1 MSQML
6 KSTGAIG
13 LATFTSRLLGMA
25 REVVYAAFMGDTA
38 VAGIFKTALTIPN
51 LFRRLLGE
59 GALTAAFIPIFKEKE
74 KTAGDEEMWK
84 ASNAVISGL
93 ILAASIIVVVAMVG
107 ITFALFAGQ
116 PTRTAVNLGL
126 VNQPWT
132 LSASMFLLLELTRIM
147 FPYMLLACLAAILMG
162 MLNAR
167 GYFFIPAL
175 GSCIMNV
182 VMIGSVFFLTPFFG
196 ATLETK
202 IFALAYGIL
211 LAGIA
216 QAAFQMPA
224 LLKEGYRPQWV
235 TPFGNEVVKRVVRQ
249 MIPGTLG
256 VAAFQFNVL
265 TTQGIA
271 FFIDPS
277 INASY
282 DYAVRLMEFPQGLF
296 GLSLATYLLPTL
308 SGYAAEKK
316 YGEFRATYKQA
327 VGYLFFT
334 NLLASI
340 LLVIL
345 AKPMI
350 RLLFQHRTF
359 DHFATERS
367 AYALACL
374 GPGLLAFSMVNITAR
389 AFYALGDTQTP
400 MKISAFCLVLNV
412 VFALWTVP
420 SLRQGGMGVA
430 NTMSAGM
437 NVYLLIYGLKK
448 KLTKLDFA
456 DLRPLLGQMVSAGIL
471 GGIVAYATS
480 YEWENYIGGANLL
493 ERIGAVFV
501 PIGTA
506 TLCYIGVLLWLQ
518 VPQAHEILDL
528 VRAKAGMKKR
538 NGGGG

>member
-25 REVVYAAFMGDTA
+25 REMVYAAFMGDTA
-38 VAGIFKTALTIPN
+38 VAGIFTTALTIPN

-74 KTAGDEEMWK
+74 KSAGEGEMWR
-84 ASNAVISGL
+84 AANAVISGM
-93 ILAASIIVVVAMVG
+93 IMAATVIVVLAVVG
-107 ITFALFAGQ
+107 ITIALFAGQ
-116 PTRTAVNLGL
+116 PTQHAAHLGL

-132 LSASMFLLLELTRIM
+132 LSAKMNLLLELTRIM

-182 VMIGSVFFLTPFFG
+182 VMIASVFLLTPFFG
-196 ATLETK
+196 TTLEEK
-202 IFALAYGIL
+202 IFALAYGIVI
-211 LAGIA
+211 AGVA
-216 QAAFQMPA
+216 QAAFQLPA
-224 LLKEGYRPQWV
+224 LYREGYKPAWV
-235 TPFGNEVVKRVVRQ
+235 TPFQNETVRRVVRQ

-271 FFIDPS
+271 FFVDPS
-277 INASY
+277 ITASY
-282 DYAVRLMEFPQGLF
+282 NYAVRLMEFPQGLF

-308 SGYAAEKK
+308 SGFAAEKK
-316 YGEFRATYKQA
+316 YGDFRSTYKQA
-327 VGYLFFT
+327 VGYLFFS

-340 LLVIL
+340 LLIVL

-350 RLLFQHRTF
+350 RLLFQHGTF
-359 DHFATERS
+359 DYFATMRS
-367 AYALACL
+367 AYALSCL

-412 VFALWTVP
+412 VFALFTVP
-420 SLRQGGMGVA
+420 SLLQGGMGIA
-430 NTMSAGM
+430 NTMSAAV
-437 NVYLLIYGLKK
+437 NIYLLIYALKK
-448 KLTKLDFA
+448 KLTKLEFS
-456 DLRPLLGQMVSAGIL
+456 DLRPVLLQMLSAGIL
-471 GGIVAYATS
+471 GGLAAYVTS
-480 YEWENYIGGANLL
+480 YIWEQNVGGGNLFQ
-493 ERIGAVFV
+493 RTGAVFV
-501 PIGTA
+501 PISA
-506 TLCYIGVLLWLQ
+506 AALVYIGTLLWLG
-518 VPQAHEILDL
+518 VPQAHDILTL
-528 VRAKAGMKKR
+528 LRSKVSKP
-538 NGGGG
+538 

>member
-25 REVVYAAFMGDTA
+25 REVVYAAFMGDTP

-59 GALTAAFIPIFKEKE
+59 GALTAAFIPIFKDKE
-74 KTAGDEEMWK
+74 KNAGEAEMWR
-84 ASNAVISGL
+84 AANAVISGL
-93 ILAASIIVVVAMVG
+93 VIAAAVIVMVAIVG
-107 ITFALFAGQ
+107 ISLTLYIRS
-116 PTRTAVNLGL
+116 PNTAAAAQL
-126 VNQPWT
+126 VNQPGT
-132 LSASMFLLLELTRIM
+132 LSASMRLLLELTRIM

-182 VMIGSVFFLTPFFG
+182 VMIGSVYFLTPLFG
-196 ATLETK
+196 TKLEDR
-202 IFALAYGIL
+202 IFGLAYGIL

-216 QAAFQMPA
+216 QAAFQMPS
-224 LLKEGYRPQWV
+224 LFREGYRPHWV
-235 TPFGNEVVKRVVRQ
+235 TPFDNDVVRRVVRQ
-249 MIPGTLG
+249 MIPGMLG

-271 FFIDPS
+271 FFVDPA

-296 GLSLATYLLPTL
+296 GISLATYLLPTL
-308 SGYAAEKK
+308 SGFAAEKK
-316 YGEFRATYKQA
+316 YVEFRATYKQA
-327 VGYLFFT
+327 VGYLFFS

-350 RLLFQHRTF
+350 RLLFQHRSF
-359 DHFATERS
+359 DHFATERA

-412 VFALWTVP
+412 AFALWTVP
-420 SLRQGGMGVA
+420 PLRQGGMGVA
-430 NTMSAGM
+430 NTLSAAI
-437 NVYLLIYGLKK
+437 NVYLLMYGLKR
-448 KLTKLDFA
+448 KLNRLDFA
-456 DLRPLLGQMVSAGIL
+456 DLRPMILKMLGAGVL
-471 GGIVAYATS
+471 GGIAAYATS
-480 YEWENYIGGANLL
+480 HAWEQYVGGANLL
-493 ERIGAVFV
+493 QRSGAVFV
-501 PIGTA
+501 PIGA
-506 TLCYIGVLLWLQ
+506 AAFCYIGALLWMG
-518 VPQAHEILDL
+518 VPQAKD
-528 VRAKAGMKKR
+528 VAGLLRSKIGLK
-538 NGGGG
+538 

>member
-13 LATFTSRLLGMA
+13 VATFVSRLLGMA
-25 REVVYAAFMGDTA
+25 REVVYAAFMGDTP

-74 KTAGDEEMWK
+74 KNAGEMEMWR
-84 ASNAVISGL
+84 AANAVISGMIMAASVIV
-93 ILAASIIVVVAMVG
+93 ILAIVG

-116 PTRTAVNLGL
+116 PTRTALQAGL

-132 LSASMFLLLELTRIM
+132 LSASMHLLLALTRIM

-175 GSCIMNV
+175 GSCIMNI

-196 ATLETK
+196 GTLDTK

-211 LAGIA
+211 LAGVA
-216 QAAFQMPA
+216 QAAFQVPA
-224 LLKEGYRPQWV
+224 LLREGYRPEWV
-235 TPFGNEVVKRVVRQ
+235 TPFNNDVVRRVVRQ
-249 MIPGTLG
+249 MIPGTIG

-271 FFIDPS
+271 FFVDPA

-316 YGEFRATYKQA
+316 YEEFRTTYKQA
-327 VGYLFFT
+327 IGYLFFS

-359 DHFATERS
+359 DHFATERA

-412 VFALWTVP
+412 LFALWTVP
-420 SLRQGGMGVA
+420 SLRQGGMGIA
-430 NTMSAGM
+430 NTMSAAI
-437 NVYLLIYGLKK
+437 NVYLLIFGLKK
-448 KLTKLDFA
+448 KLSKLDFA
-456 DLRPLLGQMVSAGIL
+456 DLRPLLLQMLAAGLVSGVVAYMVSFI
-471 GGIVAYATS
+471 
-480 YEWENYIGGANLL
+480 WEKHVGGANLFQ
-493 ERIGAVFV
+493 RTGAVFV
-501 PIGTA
+501 PISA
-506 TLCYIGVLLWLQ
+506 AAAIYIGGLLWLR
-518 VPQAHEILDL
+518 VPQAHDILQL
-528 VRAKAGMKKR
+528 IRSKVVLKK
-538 NGGGG
+538 N